1 MNPHPPRLARAILS
15 RVLPP
20 AHRDVV
26 IGDLDEEYRRTIV
39 ALVGTR
45 RAAFWYWRQSL
56 LSVPS
61 ALRLRRRISARAA
74 APSEPRATSRVWPE
88 LAGDLR
94 YAVRSF
100 ARQPGF
106 ALLTVVTHALGVA
119 VTTAVA
125 TIAYAVLLRPLPYA
139 DPDRLFHVY
148 EVDRSRQ
155 DQPGAMS
162 WQDFLDLREKSRA
175 FSSVAGFS
183 GGSRTLTAYGSAE
196 RVPISEVT
204 DGFFETLGVQPIL
217 GRTFDR
223 SHITPG
229 GERVVILGHGAWQRR
244 FGGDASI
251 VGRSISLNTEA
262 HTVIGVLPEAFEF
275 PLRGLTELWLPLVP
289 SRQQVERRYW
299 HWLDAIGRLAPGTTT
314 GQAQADL
321 DTFARGL
328 SAEDPRWHAGALVR
342 FGPLRERIVGNV
354 RPALLVILAAV
365 GLVLVAA
372 CASVA
377 GLLIARW
384 SSRTHE
390 MGLRAAI
397 GAGSWR
403 LVRQLLAESLLL
415 SGAGGVVGAAAGY
428 CLLRVFVTT
437 VPRPFLA
444 SLPHLDGLTLDPA
457 AVLCALSLSVATGLM
472 VGIAPALAA
481 TRTSPADSFASLRS
495 SGRTWSGS
503 GQGRARV
510 ALVTAQIAFAV
521 VLLTGAAL
529 LGRSMWRLLN
539 VSPGFNP
546 GNLLTMR
553 VNLSGGKYNGP
564 EPVRQFHNLLL
575 ERLAALPGSSGA
587 ATIDQLPLTG
597 RGNTGSVIF
606 DGEAGG
612 ADEPSRVV
620 AIRSISAN
628 YPEVMGIPLIRG
640 RKFAASDRDS
650 SPRVVLVNRTFAER
664 LSPIAHRPSPIP
676 EGARGGDV
684 IGERIVFEFFTG
696 HPRWEIVGVVGD
708 EQFDGLDKELMPVVY
723 FPFAQNSGGA
733 FSIVVRTGNDP
744 AAQTAAV
751 RAAAASIDPGLPL
764 FQLRT
769 MDQIVGQSEAVFMR
783 RQVLSL
789 LSVFAVSALVVST
802 LGLYGVLAQLVVQR
816 RREIGVRVAL
826 GAAGRD
832 VVRLVLRQG
841 LTPAAVGIVVGIAVS
856 LAGAGFAR
864 SLLFEVSPSD
874 PLSLMAVAV
883 LLLVVTLVACL
894 VPAWRA
900 LRVDP
905 VIALRGD

>member
-15 RVLPP
+15 RALPP
-20 AHRDVV
+20 AHREVV

-45 RAAFWYWRQSL
+45 RAALWYWRQSL

-61 ALRLRRRISARAA
+61 VLRLRRRTSARGGAL
-74 APSEPRATSRVWPE
+74 SEPRQTGNLLPE

-94 YAVRSF
+94 YAVRLF

-106 ALLTVVTHALGVA
+106 VLLTIVTHALGVA

-148 EVDRSRQ
+148 EIDRSRQ

-183 GGSRTLTAYGSAE
+183 GGSRTLTASGSAE

-223 SHITPG
+223 SHISPG

-328 SAEDPRWHAGALVR
+328 SAEDPRGHAGAIVR

-377 GLLIARW
+377 GLFIARW

-428 CLLRVFVTT
+428 WLLRVFVTT

-444 SLPHLDGLTLDPA
+444 SLPHLDGLTLNSA
-457 AVLCALSLSVATGLM
+457 AVLCALSLSVATGLI
-472 VGIAPALAA
+472 VGIAPAVAA
-481 TRTSPADSFASLRS
+481 ARTSPADSLRS

-553 VNLSGGKYNGP
+553 VNLSGDKYNGP
-564 EPVRQFHNLLL
+564 EPVRQFHTLLL

-587 ATIDQLPLTG
+587 TTIDQLPLTG
-597 RGNTGSVIF
+597 RGNTGLVIF
-606 DGEAGG
+606 DGEAA

-640 RKFAASDRDS
+640 RAFAASDRDT

-664 LSPIAHRPSPIP
+664 LS
-676 EGARGGDV
+676 RGGDV

-696 HPRWEIVGVVGD
+696 RPRWEIVGIVGD

-751 RAAAASIDPGLPL
+751 RAAAASIDSGLPL

-769 MDQIVGQSEAVFMR
+769 MDQIVGQSEGVFMR

-789 LSVFAVSALVVST
+789 LSVFGVSALVVST

-832 VVRLVLRQG
+832 IVRLVLRQG

-856 LAGAGFAR
+856 LAGARFAR

-883 LLLVVTLVACL
+883 LLLVLTLVACL

-905 VIALRGD
+905 VTALKGE

>member
-1 MNPHPPRLARAILS
+1 M
-15 RVLPP
+15 
-20 AHRDVV
+20 
-26 IGDLDEEYRRTIV
+26 
-39 ALVGTR
+39 
-45 RAAFWYWRQSL
+45 
-56 LSVPS
+56 
-61 ALRLRRRISARAA
+61 
-74 APSEPRATSRVWPE
+74 
-88 LAGDLR
+88 
-94 YAVRSF
+94 
-100 ARQPGF
+100 
-106 ALLTVVTHALGVA
+106 
-119 VTTAVA
+119 
-125 TIAYAVLLRPLPYA
+125 
-139 DPDRLFHVY
+139 
-148 EVDRSRQ
+148 
-155 DQPGAMS
+155 
-162 WQDFLDLREKSRA
+162 
-175 FSSVAGFS
+175 
-183 GGSRTLTAYGSAE
+183 
-196 RVPISEVT
+196 
-204 DGFFETLGVQPIL
+204 
-217 GRTFDR
+217 
-223 SHITPG
+223 
-229 GERVVILGHGAWQRR
+229 
-244 FGGDASI
+244 
-251 VGRSISLNTEA
+251 
-262 HTVIGVLPEAFEF
+262 
-275 PLRGLTELWLPLVP
+275 P

-321 DTFARGL
+321 DTFASGL

-640 RKFAASDRDS
+640 RAFAASDRDS

-883 LLLVVTLVACL
+883 PAARCDPCRLPRSSLACVAGGSCHCTQRRLTPNFQLPTPKESRMGSPLGVGSWKLVVSL
-894 VPAWRA
+894 P
-900 LRVDP
+900 
-905 VIALRGD
+905 

>member
-61 ALRLRRRISARAA
+61 ALRLRRRTSARAA
-74 APSEPRATSRVWPE
+74 SPGEPRATSHVWPE

-94 YAVRSF
+94 YAVRLFS
-100 ARQPGF
+100 RQPGF

-183 GGSRTLTAYGSAE
+183 GGSRTLTASGSAE

-251 VGRSISLNTEA
+251 VGRSISVNTEA

-321 DTFARGL
+321 DTVARGL
-328 SAEDPRWHAGALVR
+328 SAEDPRWHGGAIVR

-415 SGAGGVVGAAAGY
+415 SGAGGVVGATAGY
-428 CLLRVFVTT
+428 WLLRVFVTT

-457 AVLCALSLSVATGLM
+457 AVLCALSLSVATGLI
-472 VGIAPALAA
+472 VGIAPAVAA
-481 TRTSPADSFASLRS
+481 ARTSPADSLRS

-553 VNLSGGKYNGP
+553 VNLSGDKYNGP

-575 ERLAALPGSSGA
+575 ERLAAIPGSSGA

-606 DGEAGG
+606 DGEAGA

-640 RKFAASDRDS
+640 RAFAAPDRDT

-664 LSPIAHRPSPIP
+664 LS
-676 EGARGGDV
+676 RGGDV

-696 HPRWEIVGVVGD
+696 RPRWEIVGVVGD

-789 LSVFAVSALVVST
+789 LSVFGVSALVVST

-856 LAGAGFAR
+856 LAGARFAR
-864 SLLFEVSPSD
+864 SLLFEVSPFD

-883 LLLVVTLVACL
+883 LLLVLTLVACL

-905 VIALRGD
+905 VTALRGD

>member
-15 RVLPP
+15 RLLPP

-45 RAAFWYWRQSL
+45 RAALWYWRQSL

-61 ALRLRRRISARAA
+61 ALRLRRRASARGG
-74 APSEPRATSRVWPE
+74 APSEPRATGNLWPE

-94 YAVRSF
+94 YAVRLF

-106 ALLTVVTHALGVA
+106 VLLTIVTHALGVA

-162 WQDFLDLREKSRA
+162 WQDFQDLRETSRA

-183 GGSRTLTAYGSAE
+183 GGSRTLTVSGSAE

-223 SHITPG
+223 SHISPV

-275 PLRGLTELWLPLVP
+275 PLRGVTELWLPLVP

-314 GQAQADL
+314 GQAQAAL
-321 DTFARGL
+321 DIFARGL
-328 SAEDPRWHAGALVR
+328 SAEDPRWHAGAIVR

-415 SGAGGVVGAAAGY
+415 SGAGGVVGAAVGY
-428 CLLRVFVTT
+428 WLLRVFVTT

-444 SLPHLDGLTLDPA
+444 SLPHLDGLTLDSA
-457 AVLCALSLSVATGLM
+457 AVLCALSLSVATGLI
-472 VGIAPALAA
+472 VGIAPAVAA
-481 TRTSPADSFASLRS
+481 ARTSPADSLRS

-553 VNLSGGKYNGP
+553 VNLSGDKYNGP

-575 ERLAALPGSSGA
+575 GRLAALPGSSGA

-606 DGEAGG
+606 DGEAGA

-628 YPEVMGIPLIRG
+628 YPEVMDIPLIRG
-640 RKFAASDRDS
+640 RAFAASDRDT

-664 LSPIAHRPSPIP
+664 LS
-676 EGARGGDV
+676 RGGDV

-696 HPRWEIVGVVGD
+696 RPRWEIVGVVGD

-751 RAAAASIDPGLPL
+751 RSAAASIDPGLPL

-789 LSVFAVSALVVST
+789 LSVFGVSALVVST

-832 VVRLVLRQG
+832 IVRLVLRQG

-856 LAGAGFAR
+856 LAGARFAR

-883 LLLVVTLVACL
+883 LLLVLTLVACL

-905 VIALRGD
+905 VTALRGD

>member
-1 MNPHPPRLARAILS
+1 M
-15 RVLPP
+15 
-20 AHRDVV
+20 
-26 IGDLDEEYRRTIV
+26 
-39 ALVGTR
+39 
-45 RAAFWYWRQSL
+45 
-56 LSVPS
+56 
-61 ALRLRRRISARAA
+61 
-74 APSEPRATSRVWPE
+74 
-88 LAGDLR
+88 
-94 YAVRSF
+94 
-100 ARQPGF
+100 
-106 ALLTVVTHALGVA
+106 
-119 VTTAVA
+119 
-125 TIAYAVLLRPLPYA
+125 
-139 DPDRLFHVY
+139 
-148 EVDRSRQ
+148 
-155 DQPGAMS
+155 
-162 WQDFLDLREKSRA
+162 
-175 FSSVAGFS
+175 
-183 GGSRTLTAYGSAE
+183 
-196 RVPISEVT
+196 T

-223 SHITPG
+223 SHISQG

-251 VGRSISLNTEA
+251 VGRSISLNSEA

-299 HWLDAIGRLAPGTTT
+299 HWLDAIGRLAPGTRTE
-314 GQAQADL
+314 QAQADL

-328 SAEDPRWHAGALVR
+328 SAEDPRWHAGAIVR
-342 FGPLRERIVGNV
+342 VGPLRELIVGNV
-354 RPALLVILAAV
+354 RPALLVILAAA

-403 LVRQLLAESLLL
+403 LVRQLLAEGLLL

-428 CLLRVFVTT
+428 WLLRAFVTT

-457 AVLCALSLSVATGLM
+457 AVLCALSLSVATGLI
-472 VGIAPALAA
+472 VGIAPAVAA
-481 TRTSPADSFASLRS
+481 ARTSPADSLRS

-521 VLLTGAAL
+521 VLLSGVAL

-553 VNLSGGKYNGP
+553 VNLSGDKYNGLG
-564 EPVRQFHNLLL
+564 PVRQFHNLLL

-597 RGNTGSVIF
+597 RGKTGSVIF
-606 DGEAGG
+606 DGEAGV

-640 RKFAASDRDS
+640 RAFAASDRDS

-664 LSPIAHRPSPIP
+664 LS
-676 EGARGGDV
+676 RGGDV

-696 HPRWEIVGVVGD
+696 RPRWEIVGVVGD
-708 EQFDGLDKELMPVVY
+708 EQFDGLDKELMPVAY
-723 FPFAQNSGGA
+723 FPFAQNSGGE
-733 FSIVVRTGNDP
+733 FGIVVRTGNDP
-744 AAQTAAV
+744 ATQTAAV
-751 RAAAASIDPGLPL
+751 RAAAASIDPGVPL

-789 LSVFAVSALVVST
+789 LSVFGVSALVVST

-856 LAGAGFAR
+856 LAGARFAR

-874 PLSLMAVAV
+874 PFSLMAVAV
-883 LLLVVTLVACL
+883 LLLVLTLAACL

-900 LRVDP
+900 LRIDP
-905 VIALRGD
+905 VTALRGE